1 MTTIFRKSALFLLL
15 LILVTYAD
23 SYRFVFFPFKEDKP
37 SGLIDWVSY
46 ALPELC
52 FLKLHSIS
60 GINVWDPVTLFQ
72 IDSSAY
78 LMNNDSVLIK
88 HQNRWE
94 WDIAIGGDFYVD
106 NDTLKVKAKVYWTAG
121 KQEDLK
127 MELKFTSGM
136 ENIDSL
142 GNELV
147 FKVLNVV
154 KHELKRTDSIAIR
167 KKCFSNINAYK
178 TFSRG
183 LGFEMYGDNNAAV
196 TAYNRAVELDPE
208 FAYAWCR
215 LSNLY
220 DKNGYYESALK
231 GFEHVTD
238 CKYKDTYTIAAAADF
253 MIEKSV
259 PSLAYKYI
267 EDHRTELE
275 KTAEGKLVIGKEYLA
290 QGEYQRTFAVLM
302 QALAS
307 GPSDLEIQFTL
318 GNAYL
323 LAGEYKKATDLFNEL
338 VKFDPENLRYYSSL
352 GAAYRNSGSLM
363 ESSMILESA
372 LKIDPQNTT
381 ILVDLAQT
389 FYKLKWYQRA
399 RQLLQKAIDIDPQ
412 LDIAYVNLGVVYWFE
427 GKKNDA
433 RRSFERAST
442 VPVSRRA
449 SYNNIGNIFSL
460 EQSGRKA
467 IKAYKKADKSG
478 KKNVTVQYN
487 LAIAYQKARKI
498 KKAVYYFNEVL
509 RLSPE
514 RVDIMLQAALLTES
528 LNRLSE
534 AESYYRKILDIYP
547 YHRETIYNFVRILDL
562 NKRFSEAVKPV
573 ETYLE
578 HFPSDKDMLV
588 LLCNIYLEMGW
599 YEVAIMKY
607 NFIIR
612 DFPEAAEG
620 YWGVAR
626 SMYDLI
632 MFKNAKNYDQAIY
645 ALKLA
650 SDHSPEN
657 PEPDILTGNLYIN
670 FKNYKELA
678 IEHFQKALA
687 RSKNEKEKKA
697 IREKIALAQKK

>member
-1 MTTIFRKSALFLLL
+1 MTTIFRKSTLFLLF

-23 SYRFVFFPFKEDKP
+23 SYRFVFFPFREEKP
-37 SGLIDWVSY
+37 SGLCDWVRY

-52 FLKLHSIS
+52 FLKLHSIT

-78 LMNNDSVLIK
+78 LMKNDSLLIK
-88 HQNRWE
+88 HKNRWE
-94 WDIAIGGDFYVD
+94 WDIAIGGDFTVD
-106 NDTLKVKAKVYWTAG
+106 NDTLRVKTNVYWATG
-121 KQEDLK
+121 KQDDLK
-127 MELKFTSGM
+127 MELKFISDL
-136 ENIDSL
+136 ENVDAL
-142 GNELV
+142 CNELV
-147 FKVLNVV
+147 FRVFNIV
-154 KHELKRTDSIAIR
+154 KYDLKKDDSIAIR
-167 KKCFSNINAYK
+167 KKHFSNPDAFK
-178 TFSRG
+178 TFSHG
-183 LGFEMYGDNNAAV
+183 LGFEMQGDNNAAV
-196 TAYNRAVELDPE
+196 TAYNRAVELDPD
-208 FAYAWCR
+208 FSYAWCS

-220 DKNGYYESALK
+220 DKNGYYDLAFK
-231 GFEHVTD
+231 GFSHVPD
-238 CKYKDTYTIAAAADF
+238 CKYKDNYTIAAAADF

-267 EDHRTELE
+267 EAHNAELE

-290 QGEYQRTFAVLM
+290 LGEYQRAFAVLT
-302 QALAS
+302 QAIAA
-307 GPSDLEIQFTL
+307 GPSNLEIHFTL

-338 VKFDPENLRYYSSL
+338 VKYHPENLRYYSSL

-399 RQLLQKAIDIDPQ
+399 RQLLQKAIDIDPK

-427 GKKNDA
+427 GRKDEA
-433 RRSFERAST
+433 RRSFERAAT
-442 VPVSRRA
+442 VPISQRA
-449 SYNNIGNIFSL
+449 SYNNLGNIFSL
-460 EQSGRKA
+460 EQNGRKA
-467 IKAYKKADKSG
+467 IKAYSKADKFG

-487 LAIAYQKARKI
+487 LAIAYQKAGKL
-498 KKAVYYFNEVL
+498 KKAVYYYNELL
-509 RLSPE
+509 RLSPD
-514 RVDIMLQAALLTES
+514 RVDIMLQAALLTEKLGRFS
-528 LNRLSE
+528 D
-534 AESYYRKILDIYP
+534 AESYYRKILDFYP
-547 YHRETIYNFVRILDL
+547 YHRETIYNFVRIQSRD
-562 NKRFSEAVKPV
+562 KRFKEAVKPV

-588 LLCNIYLEMGW
+588 LLCNIYLDMGW

-626 SMYDLI
+626 SMYDMI
-632 MFKNAKNYDQAIY
+632 MFKNAKNYDQTIY

-657 PEPDILTGNLYIN
+657 PEPDILAGNLYLDY
-670 FKNYKELA
+670 KNYKDLA
-678 IEHFQKALA
+678 IEHFEKALA
-687 RSKNEKEKKA
+687 RSKNEKEKRA
-697 IREKIALAQKK
+697 IREKISFASKK